1 MLRDGNQAGGKVL
14 NGRVLQYTDQQGFWK
29 LLRRKALKPLAQCT
43 VVGKEG
49 KEEKL
54 MSGAKEKGTV

>member
-1 MLRDGNQAGGKVL
+1 MGESFSAL
-14 NGRVLQYTDQQGFWK
+14 TSTGFWK
-29 LLRRKALKPLAQCT
+29 LLRRKALKLLSQCT

-54 MSGAKEKGTV
+54 MSGAKEKGMV